1 MTKTVFEHMGGTY
14 MQVGD
19 YMLPNVALA
28 EQKDFQIGIW
38 GQRYKRHLKL
48 KHRVLYYNYLTSGKL
63 YEYLAEVDARAEGI
77 FQELV
82 ESLAEKENVTEKFKS
97 ENQMLWVQRMNNI
110 LARAMEIVNKELIYV

>member
-1 MTKTVFEHMGGTY
+1 MIKTVFEHMDGTY
-14 MQVGD
+14 TQVGD
-19 YMLPNVALA
+19 CMLPNVAMA
-28 EQKDFQIGIW
+28 EQKDYQIGIW

-82 ESLAEKENVTEKFKS
+82 ESLAEKENVTEKFKA
-97 ENQMLWVQRMNNI
+97 ENTFLWICKMNNI
-110 LARAMEIVNKELIYV
+110 RNRATEIVNAEVIYV